1 MSYPGVKRRAHGRWL
16 VEMVKGVSRDRQA
29 RAPPAAGEPIRGRRG
44 AAQGVGFSPGAG
56 EVRAWQRWE
65 AVRRAG
71 PDEEANARGARCR
84 RAGGAARGEG
94 GMLQGIRWASAGAGG
109 RRMQGAVGGT
119 FSRDSPARGGE
130 EGRCRERAGR
140 GWINEGRAC
149 WVGGDVVAALR
160 RGRCLVYPWV
170 RRAEKRGCRR
180 LSPLLL
186 VASGG
191 PGGCRRKR
199 WRRVEEQSTRG

>member
-1 MSYPGVKRRAHGRWL
+1 MNRYG
-16 VEMVKGVSRDRQA
+16 
-29 RAPPAAGEPIRGRRG
+29 AGAG

-71 PDEEANARGARCR
+71 PDEEANARGGRD
-84 RAGGAARGEG
+84 AGG
-94 GMLQGIRWASAGAGG
+94 LAGALGPVNAGCRHSGGGYSGKTGPGG
-109 RRMQGAVGGT
+109 RCPAQMRRRTQTRGRVPGSRLVG
-119 FSRDSPARGGE
+119 
-130 EGRCRERAGR
+130 
-140 GWINEGRAC
+140 W
-149 WVGGDVVAALR
+149 DVVAALR

-170 RRAEKRGCRR
+170 RRAEKRGYRR

-199 WRRVEEQSTRG
+199 WRRVEEQSTRGKRRRARGVFPWYLGRPRYGPARGCRRARAREEGDCRMH